1 MRQIAKK
8 EFKKC
13 SCCGESKLLSEF
25 YKSNS
30 NMYKADKLLPLCKE
44 CLFEVYEENFQFY
57 KNPEDAL
64 YKTIM
69 GIDCYY
75 DLKTAKKAV
84 IEAYGTDK
92 NIMKCYMSQIGLK
105 NKNLT
110 AKSSPY
116 RNIFDNEEN
125 KEKAF
130 EIEKLEVDDNPFLIT
145 KEMIERWGEGLEIK
159 DYMFLQEKYDTMCAT
174 YGSKNPS
181 SLWIYEQIALNFLDI
196 KKERE
201 RPSSNSKDSYNKIKT
216 LQETNSKLMTD
227 AKMKEAQTTETD
239 EDNMRFSKF
248 IEMIEDYEPIPKS
261 LKYDDYDNIHKVWK
275 EDFVS
280 PFAISMGLES
290 NEEYLKMK
298 RQGKII
304 GDNDE
309 LNEDN

>member
-8 EFKKC
+8 ELKKC
-13 SCCGESKLLSEF
+13 NCCGESKPLNEF

-130 EIEKLEVDDNPFLIT
+130 EIEKLEADDNPFLIT
-145 KEMIERWGEGLEIK
+145 KEIIYKWGAGREVE
-159 DYMFLQEKYDTMCAT
+159 DYMFLENDYETMCST
-174 YGSKNPS
+174 YGNKNPYSLS
-181 SLWIYEQIALNFLDI
+181 SYVQISLYRLLL
-196 KKERE
+196 KKEWE
-201 RPSSNSKDSYNKIKT
+201 KPNPNSKTINDINASISKIAG
-216 LQETNSKLMTD
+216 D
-227 AKMKEAQTTETD
+227 CKMKEHQID
-239 EDNMRFSKF
+239 NNEDDNLRFSKF
-248 IEMIEDYEPIPKS
+248 IEMVEFREPIINDPLYDDVDGIRKVVKEDYVHPLARALDI
-261 LKYDDYDNIHKVWK
+261 DDSGGEFKRKREK
-275 EDFVS
+275 EDD
-280 PFAISMGLES
+280 ID
-290 NEEYLKMK
+290 
-298 RQGKII
+298 
-304 GDNDE
+304 DN
-309 LNEDN
+309 